1 MVYIVGPLLALI
13 AFGVFGRGMVQRSKG
28 RGFNPLRAFLLLLAA
43 FAYRFLVPGS
53 WLAES
58 YSFIGSHANLLE
70 RLTLMLSDMGI
81 GLVLSSL
88 YLRHHRLQSKL
99 FAVPGVLALILS
111 GGIFGVM
118 SLVQNIHTPHS
129 HTRSDHHEILVEL
142 GPDDSIDEI
151 VPILREYK
159 ARYWKAFPQ
168 VDLSEDEDLAQ
179 FYLVCVDSAYTSLLL
194 TALRYDRE
202 NVDYAEINHS
212 VELIQPI
219 PAKIEVSKQ
228 QKFIA
233 NDPHLSSQ
241 WYADKLN
248 YNQVYEFLREHKPA
262 TKVKLAIVDTGVDS
276 NHEDLKSVFRK
287 SPGGSDNHSHGT
299 HCAGIASAATNN
311 GKGIGSLN
319 WEGEY
324 FSVGGYK
331 ALDRYGRG
339 TDETVAKAIIEAAE
353 GGAAVISMSLGGYH
367 PRPPRVQEEA
377 IKYAKS
383 LGAIVVVAAGNSND
397 DAKSYSPAN
406 IPGVIVVSAVNESF
420 RKAPFS
426 NYFTQTKMPI
436 ASPGVNIF
444 STIPKQKY
452 QSFNGTSMATP
463 MVAGLVALMK
473 SFAPELTT
481 NQAYE
486 ILHQTGT
493 VVDDSPRIG
502 RIINPVAAIEAVQTI
517 Q

>member
-1 MVYIVGPLLALI
+1 MIYIVGPLLAVI

-43 FAYRFLVPGS
+43 FAYRFLIPGS
-53 WLAES
+53 WLADS
-58 YSFIGSHANLLE
+58 YAFIGSHANLLE
-70 RLTLMLSDMGI
+70 RLTLMLSDIGI
-81 GLVLSSL
+81 GLVLSSF
-88 YLRHHRLQSKL
+88 YLRYHRLQSKL
-99 FAVPGVLALILS
+99 FAVPGVLALLLS
-111 GGIFGVM
+111 GVIFGAM
-118 SLVQNIHTPHS
+118 SLIQNIHMPHT
-129 HTRSDHHEILVEL
+129 HNKADHHEILVEL

-151 VPILREYK
+151 VPVLREYK
-159 ARYWKAFPQ
+159 ARYWRAFPQ

-179 FYLVCVDSAYTSLLL
+179 FYLICVDSAYTSLLL

-202 NVDYAEINHS
+202 NVDYVGINHP
-212 VELIQPI
+212 VELVQPI
-219 PAKIEVSKQ
+219 PSTSKIPNEK
-228 QKFIA
+228 KFLA
-233 NDPHLSSQ
+233 NDPHLGSQ

-248 YNQVYEFLREHKPA
+248 YNQVYEFLQHHKPVS
-262 TKVKLAIVDTGVDS
+262 KVKLAIVDTGVDS

-287 SPGGSDNHSHGT
+287 SPGSSDNHSHGT

-353 GGAAVISMSLGGYH
+353 GGASVISMSLGGYH

-406 IPGVIVVSAVNESF
+406 IPGVIVVSAVNENF
-420 RKAPFS
+420 QKAPFS

-452 QSFNGTSMATP
+452 QAFNGTSMATP

-473 SFAPELTT
+473 SFSPDLSTE
-481 NQAYE
+481 QVHQ

-502 RIINPVAAIEAVQTI
+502 RVINPVAAIEAVQVT